1 MLRSIPNFT
10 LIDNT
15 RRRLIA
21 VFQFGQARR
30 DWSEQTSLGEVG
42 KGKKEDEKEGR
53 SQGRGTLIAPN
64 NDREACR
71 KVLKHP

>member
-1 MLRSIPNFT
+1 M

-15 RRRLIA
+15 RSRLIA

-42 KGKKEDEKEGR
+42 KEKKEDEKEGR
-53 SQGRGTLIAPN
+53 SQGRGTLLAPN

-71 KVLKHP
+71 KVLTHP

>member
-1 MLRSIPNFT
+1 MLRSIPNFM

-15 RRRLIA
+15 RSRLIA

-30 DWSEQTSLGEVG
+30 DWSERTILVEAG
-42 KGKKEDEKEGR
+42 KEKKEDEKEGR
-53 SQGRGTLIAPN
+53 SQGRGTLQAPN